1 MPAAPLG
8 HHVRQRA
15 YFDSADQP
23 TMVPGESAY
32 GRRHFQALVE
42 HAGLGAG
49 SRVLEVGAGMGRFTR
64 MLDEGGFRVVAS
76 DLSEGQIAKLR
87 RDFPHVEAIVA
98 DAAGLPVPAEPY
110 DAVVGFFTL
119 HHMPDLRAAFARFAR
134 VVRPGGVVAFCEPN
148 AFYLPFYLQILLTPR
163 MSWRVERGVANMR
176 PGVFRSAA
184 GAAGLETVSL
194 HRYGFFPPAIYNLVL
209 GRHVEQTLDR
219 LPLPGAVK
227 AFQIVVARRVDA

>member
-1 MPAAPLG
+1 ML
-8 HHVRQRA
+8 
-15 YFDSADQP
+15 
-23 TMVPGESAY
+23 PGESAY

-42 HAGLGAG
+42 NAGLIPG

-64 MLDEGGFRVVAS
+64 MLDEAGFRVVAS
-76 DLSEGQIAKLR
+76 DLSEGQIANLR

-98 DAAGLPVPAEPY
+98 DAAGLPLPAEPY

-163 MSWRVERGVANMR
+163 MSWSVEKGVANMR
-176 PGVFRSAA
+176 PSVFRSAIS
-184 GAAGLETVSL
+184 AANLEAVSL
-194 HRYGFFPPAIYNLVL
+194 RRYGFFPPALYNLAA

-219 LPLPGAVK
+219 LPLPGAAR

>member
-1 MPAAPLG
+1 MADTSLG
-8 HHVRQRA
+8 HDLRQRA

-23 TMVPGESAY
+23 TMLSEESAY

-42 HAGLGAG
+42 HAGLKAG

-64 MLDEGGFRVVAS
+64 MLDEAGFRVVAS
-76 DLSEGQIAKLR
+76 DLSQGQIGKLR
-87 RDFPHVEAIVA
+87 HDFPHVEAIVA
-98 DAAGLPVPAEPY
+98 DAAGLPMPAEPY

-119 HHMPDLRAAFARFAR
+119 HHMPDLPAAFARFAR

-163 MSWRVERGVANMR
+163 MSWRVEKGVANMR

-184 GAAGLETVSL
+184 GPAGLEAMSL
-194 HRYGFFPPAIYNLVL
+194 RRYGFFPPALYNLAI